1 MSCQIETSNTE
12 SGSCITDSTTSPDY
26 LKCNLFDM
34 SKLHGLRRVLFY
46 PDMVVGN
53 TYWVVH
59 APRGRF
65 RTNWKQK
72 ITFLGFA
79 TDEELDEEKTVLFG
93 ECSIMDGNYTF
104 TSRYSLRDHAVFF
117 CDE

>member
-1 MSCQIETSNTE
+1 MSCQIETSSVDTN
-12 SGSCITDSTTSPDY
+12 SNDTDINTSPDY

-34 SKLHGLRRVLFY
+34 SKLRGLREVRYF
-46 PDMVVGN
+46 PDMVVGDK
-53 TYWVVH
+53 YWIVH

-79 TDEELDEEKTVLFG
+79 QHEEDEEEKTIIFG
-93 ECSIMDGNYTF
+93 KCSIMEGNYTF
-104 TSRYSLRDHAVFF
+104 MTRYELRDHAVFF